1 MNVGDI
7 FLRLGVKGENLEKL
21 TKFKGDAH
29 QAAGAANA
37 LAGAAGRIDTK
48 LKEAGDRIR
57 EFLGPLTTI
66 RLQIGATIAVLTAL
80 TERTSRVAFELSKF
94 TNLTGLSAQ
103 QLQRWQQAAVA
114 SNVSAEEMQSTVES
128 LRRASVD
135 ISLGKGNV
143 APWAML
149 GIDPRQ
155 NPFEVLD
162 KLQTKLKTFPTALG
176 TKLAGDI
183 GLSENMINFLKETKD
198 LGGVD
203 TSLLLT
209 DKDIARLKDFNIL
222 FNRIWDNAKRTMQ
235 HFGII
240 AQPIAEFVLKT
251 FDRMSRAIMDGV
263 RTVQWLADRFKTI
276 GPILGAVAVA
286 VAAYFFPITA
296 SLIAMALV
304 LEDIASFARG
314 DDSVIGSLI
323 ARYKDFHNVLMDIT
337 IALASIADIVT
348 LGKFTEQIGDWVGG
362 KEVRYL
368 IDKAQTAKEKKDQE
382 PKLPAFNLE
391 PDSPLGRAIP
401 AGLTQTNNVNITVS
415 GTGNPEEV
423 ANRLDRK
430 IKDVKDTA
438 SKTLFQLPL
447 IEGFAP

>member
-1 MNVGDI
+1 
-7 FLRLGVKGENLEKL
+7 
-21 TKFKGDAH
+21 
-29 QAAGAANA
+29 
-37 LAGAAGRIDTK
+37 
-48 LKEAGDRIR
+48 
-57 EFLGPLTTI
+57 
-66 RLQIGATIAVLTAL
+66 
-80 TERTSRVAFELSKF
+80 
-94 TNLTGLSAQ
+94 
-103 QLQRWQQAAVA
+103 
-114 SNVSAEEMQSTVES
+114 
-128 LRRASVD
+128 
-135 ISLGKGNV
+135 
-143 APWAML
+143 
-149 GIDPRQ
+149 
-155 NPFEVLD
+155 
-162 KLQTKLKTFPTALG
+162 LQTKLKTFPTALG
-176 TKLAGDI
+176 AKLAGDI